1 MRVVQDRLCAG
12 PYARPED
19 RKVRDTRLSDAV
31 AAPAAESC
39 TIPDVSAPLPSA
51 HRVSRPVA
59 LVASL
64 LLATALGACDKGSTA
79 PAEPAE
85 PPTSATPD
93 VEPAPETP
101 PLASVETQD
110 APEGRGEEAA
120 SDGEPAVEAS
130 AGEASPGASEPAE
143 PEKPATKPKPKA
155 KPGLPSPIFGKG
167 NSSCGRDPGVGQPI
181 KSFSLET
188 TTGKTIS
195 SGKLKGRVV
204 LLNFWGTWCKPCLK
218 ELPEFDRL
226 YRRYRK
232 NGLVLLAIATDSD
245 PEPVKALAKERR
257 LAAKI
262 AIGGEE
268 LANSYKS
275 PSFPFSF
282 VVDENGIIQASYR
295 GFKPECL
302 GQLEQDIRKQLAAD

>member
-1 MRVVQDRLCAG
+1 MFSL
-12 PYARPED
+12 
-19 RKVRDTRLSDAV
+19 
-31 AAPAAESC
+31 
-39 TIPDVSAPLPSA
+39 LPPA
-51 HRVSRPVA
+51 HRIFRPVA
-59 LVASL
+59 LLASL
-64 LLATALGACDKGSTA
+64 LLVTAACDKGSTA
-79 PAEPAE
+79 PKEPQEQPTPKSTHAEVTPEPEVDPEPEVEDSAAAEDSAGSPIAGGETGAETGADGDQPIATAEPTA
-85 PPTSATPD
+85 
-93 VEPAPETP
+93 
-101 PLASVETQD
+101 
-110 APEGRGEEAA
+110 
-120 SDGEPAVEAS
+120 
-130 AGEASPGASEPAE
+130 
-143 PEKPATKPKPKA
+143 KPKA

-167 NSSCGRDPGVGQPI
+167 DPSCGRDPGVGQPI

-195 SGKLKGRVV
+195 SAKLKGRVV

-232 NGLVLLAIATDSD
+232 SGLVLLAIATDSD

-262 AIGGEE
+262 AVGGEE

-302 GQLEQDIRKQLAAD
+302 GQLEQDIRGQLAAK